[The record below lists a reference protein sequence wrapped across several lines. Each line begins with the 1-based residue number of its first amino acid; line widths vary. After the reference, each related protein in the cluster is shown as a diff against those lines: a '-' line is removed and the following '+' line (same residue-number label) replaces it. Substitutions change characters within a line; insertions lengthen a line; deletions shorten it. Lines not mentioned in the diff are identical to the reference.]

1 METYQEDKTKL
12 QAKTDA
18 DIAESEGAIEQL
30 RTDTERHK
38 KEFARAVI
46 VMIGVAVII
55 ISLLVRFP

>member
-1 METYQEDKTKL
+1 METYQEDKTRL

-18 DIAESEGAIEQL
+18 DIAGSEGAIEQL
-30 RTDTERHK
+30 RTDPERHK
-38 KEFARAVI
+38 KEFTRAVI